1 MHQTLNRF
9 IIRFDFKLRYGNVY
23 GPGRPVVH
31 SGTIAYLDQWCQQL
45 GATKYVTHTEGI
57 TANDPEF
64 CVYGCTGYDEDK
76 YTSVSDDPLS
86 NLIVEVIK
94 NDSLRKIERSKRHE
108 GEHCILTAAKLIS
121 PVSCLR

>member
-1 MHQTLNRF
+1 M
-9 IIRFDFKLRYGNVY
+9 
-23 GPGRPVVH
+23 
-31 SGTIAYLDQWCQQL
+31 
-45 GATKYVTHTEGI
+45 E
-57 TANDPEF
+57 ND
-64 CVYGCTGYDEDK
+64 DEDK

-121 PVSCLR
+121 PVS

>member
-1 MHQTLNRF
+1 M
-9 IIRFDFKLRYGNVY
+9 
-23 GPGRPVVH
+23 
-31 SGTIAYLDQWCQQL
+31 
-45 GATKYVTHTEGI
+45 E
-57 TANDPEF
+57 ND
-64 CVYGCTGYDEDK
+64 DEDK

-121 PVSCLR
+121 PVSYLHQKGSLIFVFIEELI

>member
-1 MHQTLNRF
+1 MNETINSPLSKIYFFFLKRF
-9 IIRFDFKLRYGNVY
+9 
-23 GPGRPVVH
+23 
-31 SGTIAYLDQWCQQL
+31 QQL
-45 GATKYVTHTEGI
+45 LEVPME
-57 TANDPEF
+57 ND
-64 CVYGCTGYDEDK
+64 DEDK

-121 PVSCLR
+121 PVSCLHLKGFTYPGFHRRINLKCLSYL

>member
-1 MHQTLNRF
+1 M
-9 IIRFDFKLRYGNVY
+9 
-23 GPGRPVVH
+23 
-31 SGTIAYLDQWCQQL
+31 
-45 GATKYVTHTEGI
+45 E
-57 TANDPEF
+57 ND
-64 CVYGCTGYDEDK
+64 DEDK

-121 PVSCLR
+121 PVSLLKLLPFFIMYVFRSYFFV